1 MDKLTKDKFLCY
13 AIVHEARRAV
23 DAYLE
28 FDSAVRDMADK
39 GHSAMGA
46 YNAYN
51 AYSYF
56 ILHLY
61 EFCMACFD
69 REVLTGQLRVDE
81 RIWKNA
87 RSRSGVTDDLLCSAA
102 WNAVNFVAGFP
113 GELSPR
119 ILSDLKRIKS
129 IRDIADFGE
138 AFRRTRNHVA
148 GHATYK
154 RVLEHDLSAFFS
166 RYHLLLVCLLSHNS
180 GFWQATSEE
189 IDTIPTVT
197 DFLEAALVRPGG
209 DEVIEML
216 GLKG

>member
-1 MDKLTKDKFLCY
+1 MDKSVKDKFLCY

-69 REVLTGQLRVDE
+69 REVLVGQLKVDE
-81 RIWKNA
+81 RKWKN
-87 RSRSGVTDDLLCSAA
+87 SRSKSAITDDLLCSAA
-102 WNAVNFVAGFP
+102 WNAVNFVVDFP
-113 GELSPR
+113 GDVSPR
-119 ILSDLKRIKS
+119 ILSDLKRIES
-129 IRDIADFGE
+129 IRDIADFGRI
-138 AFRRTRNHVA
+138 FRHTRNHVA

-154 RVLEHDLSAFFS
+154 RVLEHDLSVFFS
-166 RYHLLLVCLLSHNS
+166 RYHLLLVCLLSQNS
-180 GFWQATSEE
+180 GFWQATNED
-189 IDTIPTVT
+189 IGTIPTVT
-197 DFLEAALVRPGG
+197 DFLEAAMTQPRGNDLVKT
-209 DEVIEML
+209 L
-216 GLKG
+216 GSTA